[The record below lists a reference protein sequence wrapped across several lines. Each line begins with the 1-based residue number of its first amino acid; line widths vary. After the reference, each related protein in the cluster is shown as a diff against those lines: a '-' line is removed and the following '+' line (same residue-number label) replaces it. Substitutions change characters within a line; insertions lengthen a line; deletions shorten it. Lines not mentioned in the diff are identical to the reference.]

1 MAFIVV
7 GTSHRYSPLRLRER
21 ISFSMQAIE
30 NALGFLKETGALK
43 SCVILST
50 CNRVELYASTDEPE
64 SGISEI
70 VHFISRYHE
79 IGKKELCPYLYI
91 YRERDAVRH
100 LFRVTSGLDSLVLG
114 ESQILGQV
122 RSAFLEAQKRG
133 FGGYLFDKVFN
144 SAISLAGR
152 LHRETRISEGKVSIG
167 SVAIDF
173 IKEKTGPLSGKN
185 ILIIGVSKVTGLVL
199 RYLKNEG
206 DNVVF
211 ISNRTFEKARALASR
226 IGARAVRF
234 DNLRQYLGKADI
246 VITATRSPHFIIGEE
261 QLRRVVRERPLLIVD
276 LALPRDV
283 DPRVKE
289 IKEIKLFGLEE
300 LGAAIQ
306 KNRDKRRIEAE
317 KAEDIIDKEAGILW
331 EELSGLGQG
340 QACLP

>member
-30 NALGFLKETGALK
+30 NALGFLKETGTLK

-91 YRERDAVRH
+91 YREKDAVRH
-100 LFRVTSGLDSLVLG
+100 LFRVASGLDSLVLG

-122 RSAFLEAQKRG
+122 RSAFLEAQKRA

-173 IKEKTGPLSGKN
+173 IKGETGTLSGKN

-199 RYLKNEG
+199 RYLKNER

-211 ISNRTFEKARALASR
+211 ISNRTFEKARVLACR

-261 QLRRVVRERPLLIVD
+261 QLRGVVRERPLLIVD

-300 LGAAIQ
+300 LGAAIR

-340 QACLP
+340 QVCLP